1 MQYSLTTTAK
11 DIWQAHSHDA
21 IVKFSAG
28 KFASSA
34 TSVYIR
40 PVNTLNAWIILNAA
54 GKSSDQIMVPHGVQ
68 LEAYTDAGTADLAVL
83 KLCCSSSEPQQ

>member
-1 MQYSLTTTAK
+1 MLFALTTTAK
-11 DIWQAHSHDA
+11 EVVAPSSADQ

-40 PVNTLNAWIILNAA
+40 KVNTANPWLILNAA
-54 GKSSDQIMVPHGVQ
+54 GKSADQLLVPHGTQ
-68 LEAYTDAGTADLAVL
+68 LEAYTDTGTADLAVV
-83 KLCCSSSEPQQ
+83 KTCCTTSI